1 MMGGLRNS
9 LAGWRSSSVVDR
21 TCLCCCCFFVSS
33 QSLSRCSPIF
43 VEIQSSILCS
53 LHWVG
58 GACVSTTSEEPARL
72 GLQLHFVTVTVKS
85 GSQGRKK
92 VWEAEDEILTVNF
105 VIVDASG

>member
-1 MMGGLRNS
+1 M
-9 LAGWRSSSVVDR
+9 
-21 TCLCCCCFFVSS
+21 
-33 QSLSRCSPIF
+33 
-43 VEIQSSILCS
+43 
-53 LHWVG
+53 G

-85 GSQGRKK
+85 RSQGRKK